1 MFLQQISSRTSCA
14 ELWCRP
20 ACLCPPFSAIDR
32 RSASGTSR
40 RCRTLRTMAVQL
52 GYEAWVKGDPKTE
65 TLGDCPFCH
74 RALLTL
80 EEKHAKYTQDYVDF
94 AEKPEWLL
102 KINPEGSVPVV
113 KDRETEEWFVD
124 SAKFVDYLE
133 DKHPEPA
140 LGKSTDAPD
149 AGSKVFPAFVAI
161 IKSPEGDNSK
171 IEPLKE
177 ELKVLN
183 SHLESHGPYLKGK
196 DISAG
201 DLALAPKLHH
211 MQVALKAF
219 KGFDIPQDMKAVH
232 VYLDNIRSRSSWQNT
247 SYSDDVLLSGW
258 KPKLGSG

>member
-1 MFLQQISSRTSCA
+1 
-14 ELWCRP
+14 
-20 ACLCPPFSAIDR
+20 
-32 RSASGTSR
+32 
-40 RCRTLRTMAVQL
+40 MAVQL

-102 KINPEGSVPVV
+102 KVNPEGSVPVV